1 MSFLASKLLSVL
13 VVVVRMVLVLL
24 LVVVLKGGSGEG
36 GREGWAS
43 HGDCYQYNTSKMVI
57 IQNGINFI

>member
-1 MSFLASKLLSVL
+1 MSFLASKLLSVV

-36 GREGWAS
+36 ERDEGAM
-43 HGDCYQYNTSKMVI
+43 GIATSI
-57 IQNGINFI
+57 IQARW